1 MKDEQATET
10 GGIVSAMEAAFR
22 RKDLE
27 GIVALFAEDATI
39 ESYLV
44 ARVFD
49 REHGVCR
56 GHAEIRE
63 LVGELLRRGTPWG
76 GHGPTLVAG
85 HTLAVEYTRAG
96 SSAERFSVD
105 VIDVKDGKIQ
115 SLRAYAGWRAVMALT
130 GEAKE

>member
-1 MKDEQATET
+1 MKDEQGT
-10 GGIVSAMEAAFR
+10 GASGIVSAMVAAFG

-27 GIVALFAEDATI
+27 GIVGLFAEDATI

-44 ARVFD
+44 ARVFHRKD
-49 REHGVCR
+49 GVCR

-63 LVGELLRRGTPWG
+63 LLRELLKRGTPWG
-76 GHGPTLVAG
+76 GHGPPLVSG
-85 HTLAVEYTRAG
+85 HTVVVEYTSAA
-96 SSAERFSVD
+96 SSAEPFSVD